1 MHDSGRIIPKIQLLL
16 FLPVDF
22 VLDTTLTDDSNED
35 TKEFVAVTL
44 VFSRFPEESSP
55 QDDLFGMLM

>member
-1 MHDSGRIIPKIQLLL
+1 LL

-35 TKEFVAVTL
+35 TKDFVAVSL

>member
-1 MHDSGRIIPKIQLLL
+1 LL

-35 TKEFVAVTL
+35 TKDFVAVSL
-44 VFSRFPEESSP
+44 VFSLFPEESSP